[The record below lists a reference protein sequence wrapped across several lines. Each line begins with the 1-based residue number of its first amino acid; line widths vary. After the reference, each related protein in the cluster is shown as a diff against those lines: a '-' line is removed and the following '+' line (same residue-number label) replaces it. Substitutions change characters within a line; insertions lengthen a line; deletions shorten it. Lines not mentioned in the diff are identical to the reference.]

1 MDWQQVLAGSLKA
14 DSEQFGIQSPAVE
27 WLGFPRLQAY
37 GDSWVEAYWDIEPR
51 TLNSRGTI
59 FGGYYGVLADGLLA
73 LATMT
78 ALQNDEHFVTSD
90 LRISYFR
97 AAGKGRV
104 YMRAEVTNR
113 SRSLL
118 HAEGEFRNEE
128 GELLAR
134 AVAVQSIRLGE
145 SGSG

>member
-37 GDSWVEAYWDIEPR
+37 GDSWVEAYWDIESR

-78 ALQNDEHFVTSD
+78 ALQDNEHFVTSD
-90 LRISYFR
+90 LRISFFR
-97 AAGKGRV
+97 AASTGRV
-104 YMRAEVTNR
+104 RMRAEVTNR

-118 HAEGEFRNEE
+118 HVEGDFRDES
-128 GELLAR
+128 GQLLAK
-134 AVAVQSIRLGE
+134 ATAVQSIRIAE
-145 SGSG
+145 